1 MKVCILELDNLI
13 FFSSIMSVDI
23 EIQQVMVPLENIF
36 QDMEGFFSIEMNVN
50 MNGRKLNFLGHMR
63 LRI

>member
-1 MKVCILELDNLI
+1 
-13 FFSSIMSVDI
+13 MSADI

-50 MNGRKLNFLGHMR
+50 MNGRILNFLEHMR
-63 LRI
+63 LLKLKDTMSAETEEGLSAT